1 LKIDKALFDY
11 QVHQFPNGLRMVHKQ
26 VPGTRVSHCGF
37 ILDVGSRDELT
48 HQQGIAHF
56 WEHMAF
62 KVNINCFKIDP
73 SIKSSL
79 VFLRRTAWA
88 RNKVEAMYMEMMR
101 KK

>member
-1 LKIDKALFDY
+1 
-11 QVHQFPNGLRMVHKQ
+11 
-26 VPGTRVSHCGF
+26 
-37 ILDVGSRDELT
+37 
-48 HQQGIAHF
+48 
-56 WEHMAF
+56 MAF

-88 RNKVEAMYMEMMR
+88 RNKVEAMYLEMMR